1 MEEEKQNTD
10 KLQVKEVK
18 NPSRQIQASTERML
32 WGSVCGNM

>member
-18 NPSRQIQASTERML
+18 NPSRQIQASTEH
-32 WGSVCGNM
+32 

>member
-18 NPSRQIQASTERML
+18 NPSRQIQASIEH
-32 WGSVCGNM
+32 